1 MLGRNAK
8 KQRTA
13 FFRHMDFRVH
23 LGRNEIA
30 LTASDVLYFK
40 EMTFHLA
47 FHTWHLK
54 EPELTFPR

>member
-13 FFRHMDFRVH
+13 FFKRMDFRVC

-40 EMTFHLA
+40 ETTFYLG
-47 FHTWHLK
+47 FTCG
-54 EPELTFPR
+54 T